1 MADLTGLP
9 NLVAGDVLEPYD
21 ATLIIDYE
29 VDTGQTI
36 YKGDC
41 VYLTADGKISRAV
54 AAQDCMGVATK
65 AGTAGQMVPVIVRGR
80 VKVTAGG
87 VITRGKAVYG
97 ADASSRVLALT
108 DIDQGGT
115 GTISWTR
122 KLGLCEQSASAA
134 GDLVSLVIAKG

>member
-41 VYLTADGKISRAV
+41 VYLSADGKISRAV
-54 AAQDCMGVATK
+54 AAQDCIGIATK

-80 VKVTAGG
+80 VKATAGG

-97 ADASSRVLALT
+97 ADASSRVLALA
-108 DIDQGGT
+108 DINEGGAA
-115 GTISWTR
+115 TISWTR
-122 KLGLCEQSASAA
+122 KLGLCEQSAGAA
-134 GDLVSLVIAKG
+134 GDLISLIIAKG

>member
-9 NLVAGDVLEPYD
+9 NLVAGDVMEPYD

-54 AAQDCMGVATK
+54 AAQDCIGIATK
-65 AGTAGQMVPVIVRGR
+65 AGIAGQMVPVIVRGR
-80 VKVTAGG
+80 VKATAGG
-87 VITRGKAVYG
+87 AITRGKAVYG
-97 ADASSRVLALT
+97 ADASSRVLALA
-108 DIDQGGT
+108 DINEGGSA
-115 GTISWTR
+115 TISWTR
-122 KLGLCEQSASAA
+122 KLGLCEQSPTAA
-134 GDLVSLVIAKG
+134 GDLVSLIIAKG